1 MKILTVD
8 IPGKSYPVIIGEGN
22 LHRAG
27 EELLKLGFKR
37 CVVITNPVVKG
48 LYGDTLDRPL
58 EENGIKANTLV
69 VPDGEEQKS
78 LENASRLYSQLDGLA
93 VDRTTPI
100 LALGGGVI
108 GDLAGF
114 VAATYLR
121 GLPLVQLPTTLVGQ
135 VDSSLGGKVAVNY
148 GGLKNRIGTFY
159 QPKLVLSDITT
170 LTTLPRKEFVN
181 GLAEVIKS
189 AVIADKD
196 FFCFLEDNL
205 SQLIDQDPDT
215 LEEVVFRTARIKAS
229 IVSKDEYDFGI
240 RHLLN
245 FGHTFGHAIESVS
258 EFKIAHGEAVG
269 IGMVMAAKL
278 SLLLGFFSR
287 DDLERLE
294 GLIRRAGLPTKL
306 PPLNKKEIIRVLT
319 QDKKVEGG
327 KLKFVLLGSLGEAFV
342 SEIDNTDAVR
352 EIVETS

>member
-1 MKILTVD
+1 VKILTVD

-48 LYGDTLDRPL
+48 LYGDTLDRSL

-294 GLIRRAGLPTKL
+294 GLIRRAGCPQ
-306 PPLNKKEIIRVLT
+306 NCHH
-319 QDKKVEGG
+319 
-327 KLKFVLLGSLGEAFV
+327 
-342 SEIDNTDAVR
+342 
-352 EIVETS
+352 